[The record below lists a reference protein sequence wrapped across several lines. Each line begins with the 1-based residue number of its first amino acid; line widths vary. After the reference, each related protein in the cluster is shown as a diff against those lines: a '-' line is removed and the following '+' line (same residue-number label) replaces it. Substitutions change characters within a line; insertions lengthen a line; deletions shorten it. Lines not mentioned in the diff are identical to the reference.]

1 MKIKLLEFFFL
12 NKSNIINIEHNY
24 RQVLMKMNSTN
35 NKLQFTIKLTKYN
48 VINFSV
54 VIHNINEQFQI
65 ILLFR
70 I

>member
-1 MKIKLLEFFFL
+1 
-12 NKSNIINIEHNY
+12 
-24 RQVLMKMNSTN
+24 MKMNSTN

>member
-1 MKIKLLEFFFL
+1 MYFFFYEC
-12 NKSNIINIEHNY
+12 NMNIINIEHNY

-48 VINFSV
+48 IINFSL

-70 I
+70 IW